1 VTTQQRG
8 RPPAA
13 SRTMVQEAAFE
24 LFLEQGYAG
33 TRVEDIAR
41 RCGVSR
47 ATFFN
52 YFTGKGDVFWLD
64 LDEGLAAL
72 AERLE
77 TAQDGEPLETARQ
90 ALLGAAEVFGA
101 DRVPWALTHHDIIG
115 ATVELQS
122 AALGRLGEAAGRLAD
137 HLARRGTPQSGAA
150 AYALLAA
157 TVAAAR
163 DWAAAGPT
171 RGPLRPWAD
180 AATAP
185 VAAGYAAAR

>member
-72 AERLE
+72 AQELDR
-77 TAQDGEPLETARQ
+77 ASDGEPVESARQ
-90 ALLGAAEVFGA
+90 ALLAAAEVFGA
-101 DRVPWALTHHDIIG
+101 DRVPWALTHHEMIG
-115 ATVELQS
+115 ATGELQS
-122 AALGRLGEAAGRLAD
+122 AALGRLGEAAARLAA
-137 HLARRGTPQSGAA
+137 HLVTRGAAHPSAA

-163 DWAAAGPT
+163 EWASAGPA